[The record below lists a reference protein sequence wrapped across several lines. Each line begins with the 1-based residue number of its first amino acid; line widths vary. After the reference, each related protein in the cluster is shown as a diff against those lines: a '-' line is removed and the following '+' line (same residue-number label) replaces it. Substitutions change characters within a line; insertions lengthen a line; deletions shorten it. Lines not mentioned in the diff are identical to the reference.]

1 MSRAM
6 FLSMEEA
13 DVINKCNAEGVGIS
27 ATERLPGT
35 GTRLVCMSV
44 DGAEKMRTKL
54 KSKVMKVEAT
64 RHRIRPSRPLW

>member
-27 ATERLPGT
+27 AIERLPGT

-44 DGAEKMRTKL
+44 DGAERMRTKL
-54 KSKVMKVEAT
+54 KSKVMKIEAK